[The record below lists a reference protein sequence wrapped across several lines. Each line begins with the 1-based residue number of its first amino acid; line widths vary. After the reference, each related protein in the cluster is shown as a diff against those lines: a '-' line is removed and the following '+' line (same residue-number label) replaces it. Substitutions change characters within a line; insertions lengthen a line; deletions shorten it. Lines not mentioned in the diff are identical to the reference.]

1 MNILRSLVNYCELST
16 DDCINTTRCHYA
28 DHNGVMITYPYY
40 INDNI
45 NCECEN
51 KIIYDP
57 RIQPV
62 SDLIS

>member
-16 DDCINTTRCHYA
+16 DDCINTTQCHYA

-40 INDNI
+40 II
-45 NCECEN
+45 NNYECEEMIN
-51 KIIYDP
+51 DP

-62 SDLIS
+62 SDLIN